1 MKMEKEEKM
10 TTADPKATKETV
22 ELWNYLHAVA
32 GKQIITGQHTQTIP
46 CEEIDYIRQV
56 TGKEPKLRGFE
67 LLAYSPN
74 INYEDASP
82 ECIQEVEENK
92 GTVETALQ
100 WARKQREA
108 GNGGFYTEHT
118 DFDAR
123 EVLKEGTPERA
134 AFYHDMDVIAEI
146 LRRFQEERIPILWR
160 PFHESYGTWFWWGAQ
175 GPEVARE
182 LYRLMF
188 DYYTGEKDLHNLLW
202 VWNSDIPKAYPGD
215 EYVDVVSMDVYLPEY
230 QATDYANAYEKLET
244 ATSRDKVAA
253 LAEVGYLPDVD
264 LLQKS
269 RIPWAYYMT
278 WSKEFC
284 ISEKYNSVENLKKMY
299 DSEYA
304 VTL

>member
-22 ELWNYLHAVA
+22 ELWHYLHAVA

-108 GNGGFYTEHT
+108 GNGGILTFTFHWFSPLGAET
-118 DFDAR
+118 
-123 EVLKEGTPERA
+123 RA
-134 AFYHDMDVIAEI
+134 SIPNTRI
-146 LRRFQEERIPILWR
+146 LM
-160 PFHESYGTWFWWGAQ
+160 Q
-175 GPEVARE
+175 G
-182 LYRLMF
+182 
-188 DYYTGEKDLHNLLW
+188 
-202 VWNSDIPKAYPGD
+202 
-215 EYVDVVSMDVYLPEY
+215 
-230 QATDYANAYEKLET
+230 
-244 ATSRDKVAA
+244 
-253 LAEVGYLPDVD
+253 
-264 LLQKS
+264 
-269 RIPWAYYMT
+269 
-278 WSKEFC
+278 
-284 ISEKYNSVENLKKMY
+284 KY
-299 DSEYA
+299 
-304 VTL
+304 